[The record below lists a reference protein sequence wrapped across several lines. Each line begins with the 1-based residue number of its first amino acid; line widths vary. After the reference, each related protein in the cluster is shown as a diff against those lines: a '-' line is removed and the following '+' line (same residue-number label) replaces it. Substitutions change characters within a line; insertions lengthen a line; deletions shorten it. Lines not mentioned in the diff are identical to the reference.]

1 MKALDKLIQTFL
13 WKVGTVTTD
22 EKGRFP
28 YGNCIIS
35 YSITESGTSVEV
47 WNPEKD
53 TYLDNVAQAL
63 AEVDIPREETDIWNS
78 HGFRNEADY
87 LQYKYR

>member
-13 WKVGTVTTD
+13 WKVGTVAAD

-35 YSITESGTSVEV
+35 YSITE
-47 WNPEKD
+47 D

-78 HGFRNEADY
+78 HGFRNEADFI
-87 LQYKYR
+87 QYKYR